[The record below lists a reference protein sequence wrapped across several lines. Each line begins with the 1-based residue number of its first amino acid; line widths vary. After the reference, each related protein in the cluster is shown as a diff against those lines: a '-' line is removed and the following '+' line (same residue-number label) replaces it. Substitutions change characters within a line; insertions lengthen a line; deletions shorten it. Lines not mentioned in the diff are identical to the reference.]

1 MPSKTTTSW
10 KEIRGRRITTEQDER
25 DVRRYYDLHELA
37 LRLAEVRKQL
47 GVTQTRLA
55 DQLEVS
61 QANVSRIEKERD
73 LKLSTIDGYVA
84 ALGGRLELRAVFPDD
99 DPVVLAGD
107 APSGDASGSKV
118 TPIGSGRARSR
129 P

>member
-1 MPSKTTTSW
+1 MPAKTTW
-10 KEIRGRRITTEQDER
+10 KEIRDRRITTEQDER

-47 GVTQTRLA
+47 GITQARLA
-55 DQLEVS
+55 DDLEVS
-61 QANVSRIEKERD
+61 QANISRIEKERD

-99 DPVVLAGD
+99 DAVVLAGGS
-107 APSGDASGSKV
+107 AERLPS
-118 TPIGSGRARSR
+118 
-129 P
+129 